1 MEMVRLPMALGLIGL
16 ALPAATAA
24 QTAPPACAAPV
35 MAEGVLAPWN
45 NPAKFTAGPLTPGQA
60 ARVAL
65 KPAFAVDFVVPP
77 GRKSDDPSFGAV
89 YTLTITEPGTYR
101 VALATAGWIDVAGK
115 DGVIASTAHGHGPEC
130 TGIRKMVDF
139 PLTPGAYSV
148 QIAANPVRH
157 TTLLVVRLP

>member
-1 MEMVRLPMALGLIGL
+1 MQMARMWMAACLIGL
-16 ALPAATAA
+16 ASPAAALA
-24 QTAPPACAAPV
+24 QAAPPACPQPV
-35 MAEGVLAPWN
+35 AAEGVLDPWN
-45 NPAKFTAGPLTPGQA
+45 SPAKFTAGPLTLGQA

-65 KPAFAVDFVVPP
+65 MPAFTVDFVVPP

-101 VALATAGWIDVAGK
+101 VALASAGWIDVAGK

-139 PLTPGAYSV
+139 PLTQGTYSV